1 MTETKKT
8 RKRKSIEDKLKELEE
23 KEQKLIAEKSKL
35 LELKKEEVKK
45 INTKKKQVLFSA
57 FEKNIINWNQ
67 LSIDEVELFCE
78 ELFSLYKKEM
88 NDLL

>member
-8 RKRKSIEDKLKELEE
+8 RKRKSIEEKLKELEE

-57 FEKNIINWNQ
+57 FEKNITNWNQ